1 MWDLSQASLTQL
13 RHITL
18 TRQIWVEQYSLPKYH
33 TFTSLVTDTER
44 LYSIERHF
52 SITQFLG
59 SRDLFLPPSLVSR
72 LGGGG
77 GGARREE
84 EGRYGE
90 QVFLT
95 LRVAKNDAKQ
105 FF

>member
-1 MWDLSQASLTQL
+1 MTAMKEQILDSLFL
-13 RHITL
+13 VRAVINHHL
-18 TRQIWVEQYSLPKYH
+18 THVSIFRH

-59 SRDLFLPPSLVSR
+59 SRDLFLPPSLVSG
-72 LGGGG
+72 L
-77 GGARREE
+77 GARREE

>member
-1 MWDLSQASLTQL
+1 MTAMKEEILDSLFL
-13 RHITL
+13 VRAVINHHL
-18 TRQIWVEQYSLPKYH
+18 THVSIFRH

-59 SRDLFLPPSLVSR
+59 SRDLFLPPSLVSG

-77 GGARREE
+77 RGGEAR
-84 EGRYGE
+84 GRGKIWGTG
-90 QVFLT
+90 VF
-95 LRVAKNDAKQ
+95 DAQ
-105 FF
+105 SG

>member
-1 MWDLSQASLTQL
+1 MKEEILDSLFL
-13 RHITL
+13 VRAVINHHL
-18 TRQIWVEQYSLPKYH
+18 THVSIFRH

-59 SRDLFLPPSLVSR
+59 SRDLFLPPSLVSG

>member
-1 MWDLSQASLTQL
+1 MTAMKEEILDSLFL
-13 RHITL
+13 VRAVINHHL
-18 TRQIWVEQYSLPKYH
+18 THVSIFRH

-59 SRDLFLPPSLVSR
+59 SRDLFLPPSLVW
-72 LGGGG
+72 
-77 GGARREE
+77 
-84 EGRYGE
+84 E

>member
-1 MWDLSQASLTQL
+1 MKEETLDSLFL
-13 RHITL
+13 VRAVINHHL
-18 TRQIWVEQYSLPKYH
+18 THVSIFRH

-77 GGARREE
+77 GRGGEAR
-84 EGRYGE
+84 GRGKIWGTG
-90 QVFLT
+90 VF
-95 LRVAKNDAKQ
+95 DAQ
-105 FF
+105 SG

>member
-1 MWDLSQASLTQL
+1 MTAMKEQILDSLFL
-13 RHITL
+13 VRAVINHHL
-18 TRQIWVEQYSLPKYH
+18 THVSIFRH

-72 LGGGG
+72 LGGGERG
-77 GGARREE
+77 GEAR
-84 EGRYGE
+84 GRGKIWGTG
-90 QVFLT
+90 VF
-95 LRVAKNDAKQ
+95 DAQ
-105 FF
+105 SG